1 MYVRRGHSPG
11 TELVG
16 VCASAPAT
24 AAATSS
30 RIRRRTSS
38 RVGAPAEPL
47 VPAADPGSPLVAG
60 VSLGAPSIVEREK
73 QVVLLFCACLA
84 CWLSMPTAVPAA
96 WSQSLCACPV
106 LIYLPSVLRMP
117 TRCCCSSSLCHTR
130 ASYINYV

>member
-1 MYVRRGHSPG
+1 MKEWKKRIREGG
-11 TELVG
+11 RERE
-16 VCASAPAT
+16 
-24 AAATSS
+24 TSS
-30 RIRRRTSS
+30 
-38 RVGAPAEPL
+38 
-47 VPAADPGSPLVAG
+47 
-60 VSLGAPSIVEREK
+60 
-73 QVVLLFCACLA
+73 LLFCACLA